1 MRCRNC
7 GKKLREKEKF
17 CTVCGYYNDG
27 KDDDFQVDGVLFD
40 NDLDL
45 SDDSE
50 IEENNELDDTGEFD
64 LKANASGTRDNE
76 FYYKDE
82 KFLEA
87 FIGEDY
93 KLIKK
98 SPFNIYAF
106 LLNWMYVLYR
116 KMYVIGI
123 VGMLITG
130 IIILLQPKFLI
141 IYLLFVML
149 ILGLSFNKVYI
160 LISKIKVERIVNKNA
175 GTDNFMM
182 ENICKKKGGVKV
194 SYALLIYFIFL
205 ILVFFGLFTVSY
217 NSNHNEK
224 FWKENSENRATCS
237 SLLKIANRDLES
249 NEISGTLKEG
259 ICVVYKTI
267 SGKDYDVYLKIND
280 NSKTFY
286 LYYKTEKEYLVYNN
300 TTSDL
305 RDLEAKSLNKTI
317 TEDEKKELSAK
328 KNIEEAYFNAT
339 KKSTDED
346 LQIKNKTNDTE
357 KKNYIFSSSEITR

>member
-106 LLNWMYVLYR
+106 LL
-116 KMYVIGI
+116 
-123 VGMLITG
+123 TFH
-130 IIILLQPKFLI
+130 ILL
-141 IYLLFVML
+141 
-149 ILGLSFNKVYI
+149 
-160 LISKIKVERIVNKNA
+160 
-175 GTDNFMM
+175 
-182 ENICKKKGGVKV
+182 
-194 SYALLIYFIFL
+194 
-205 ILVFFGLFTVSY
+205 
-217 NSNHNEK
+217 
-224 FWKENSENRATCS
+224 
-237 SLLKIANRDLES
+237 
-249 NEISGTLKEG
+249 
-259 ICVVYKTI
+259 
-267 SGKDYDVYLKIND
+267 
-280 NSKTFY
+280 
-286 LYYKTEKEYLVYNN
+286 
-300 TTSDL
+300 
-305 RDLEAKSLNKTI
+305 
-317 TEDEKKELSAK
+317 
-328 KNIEEAYFNAT
+328 
-339 KKSTDED
+339 
-346 LQIKNKTNDTE
+346 
-357 KKNYIFSSSEITR
+357 